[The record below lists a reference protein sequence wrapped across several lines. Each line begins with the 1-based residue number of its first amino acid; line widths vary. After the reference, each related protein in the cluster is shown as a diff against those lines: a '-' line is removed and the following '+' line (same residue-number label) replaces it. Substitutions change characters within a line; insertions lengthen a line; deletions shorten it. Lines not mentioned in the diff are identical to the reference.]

1 MTHEEMSN
9 FTHEELSNFSH
20 LELSLKQTELIE
32 TIVNDFRDDIPSSV
46 IIKLERICR
55 NFISSCEQN
64 NIEIPSEITEL
75 KNKKHLSVL
84 DILSILGTII
94 TIISFVMGIFS
105 SDDRTVHNA
114 YTNQIINYVINEEYI
129 TNIYNIN
136 NELKQTYNISIDT
149 NSTPNDTNTNNGF

>member
-9 FTHEELSNFSH
+9 FTNEELSNFSH
-20 LELSLKQTELIE
+20 LELSLESTELI
-32 TIVNDFRDDIPSSV
+32 INLVNDFRDDIPSSV

-75 KNKKHLSVL
+75 KNKKHLSIL
-84 DILSILGTII
+84 EILSVLGTII
-94 TIISFVMGIFS
+94 TIISFVMGMFS
-105 SDDRTVHNA
+105 SDDRNVHNT
-114 YTNQIINYVINEEYI
+114 YVNQITNYVINEEYI

-136 NELKQTYNISIDT
+136 NELKQTYNISIYTD
-149 NSTPNDTNTNNGF
+149 STPNDTDTDN